1 MQQRKSK
8 IVVIYFLLLI
18 FLGSINNI
26 SLSKVNFNKVENIN
40 ISGLNQFDIE
50 ILLKDLKKLN
60 LENIFLLD
68 EIAIR
73 KIIDANT
80 LIQKFKIFKNYPST
94 LVIEIE
100 KTDFLAKINN
110 NDSISIIGSNG
121 KLIKNNQTSNNLPFI
136 FGSPSIS
143 DFLNLKKI
151 IDSSNI
157 SYNQIKNFY
166 FFKSKRWDI
175 ELTNSILIKLSNN
188 NIKESL
194 DNAYEFINNVNFKN
208 TKVIDARIKNQ
219 LILND

>member
-50 ILLKDLKKLN
+50 ILLKDFKKLN

-73 KIIDANT
+73 KIIDTNT

-100 KTDFLAKINN
+100 KTDFLAKINKN
-110 NDSISIIGSNG
+110 GSISIIGSNG

-136 FGSPSIS
+136 FGNPSVS

-157 SYNQIKNFY
+157 SYDQIKNFY

-188 NIKESL
+188 NIKDSL

>member
-8 IVVIYFLLLI
+8 IVVTYFLLLI

-26 SLSKVNFNKVENIN
+26 NLSKVNFNKVENIN

>member
-1 MQQRKSK
+1 MQQSKSK
-8 IVVIYFLLLI
+8 IVIIYFLFLI

-26 SLSKVNFNKVENIN
+26 SLSKVNFNKVENID

-50 ILLKDLKKLN
+50 NLLKDLKKLN

-68 EIAIR
+68 EIAIS
-73 KIIDANT
+73 KIIETNT

-100 KTDFLAKINN
+100 KTDFLAKINKN
-110 NDSISIIGSNG
+110 GSIFIIGSNG

-136 FGSPSIS
+136 FGNPSIS
-143 DFLNLKKI
+143 YFLNLKKI
-151 IDSSNI
+151 IETSNI
-157 SYNQIKNFY
+157 PYNQIKNFY
-166 FFKSKRWDI
+166 FFKSKRWDL
-175 ELTNSILIKLSNN
+175 ELKNSKFIKLSSN
-188 NIKESL
+188 NIKDSI
-194 DNAYEFINNVNFKN
+194 DNAYEFLNNINFKN

>member
-8 IVVIYFLLLI
+8 IVIIYFLFLI

-26 SLSKVNFNKVENIN
+26 SLSKVNFNKVENID
-40 ISGLNQFDIE
+40 ISGLNKFDIE
-50 ILLKDLKKLN
+50 NLLKDLKKLN

-68 EIAIR
+68 EIAIS
-73 KIIDANT
+73 KIIETNT

-100 KTDFLAKINN
+100 KTDFLAKINK
-110 NDSISIIGSNG
+110 NDSIFIIGSNG

-136 FGSPSIS
+136 FGDPSIS

-151 IDSSNI
+151 IDTSKI
-157 SYNQIKNFY
+157 PYNQIKNFY
-166 FFKSKRWDI
+166 FFKSKRWDL
-175 ELTNSILIKLSNN
+175 ELKNSKFIKLSSN
-188 NIKESL
+188 NIKDSL
-194 DNAYEFINNVNFKN
+194 DNAYEFLNNINFKN

>member
-8 IVVIYFLLLI
+8 IVVTYFLLLI

-26 SLSKVNFNKVENIN
+26 NLSKVNFNKVENIN

-194 DNAYEFINNVNFKN
+194 DNTYEFINNVNFKN

>member
-1 MQQRKSK
+1 MQQRKSN

-50 ILLKDLKKLN
+50 ILLKDFKKLN

-73 KIIDANT
+73 KIIDTNT

-100 KTDFLAKINN
+100 KTDFLAKINQ
-110 NDSISIIGSNG
+110 DGKTFIIGSNG
-121 KLIKNNQTSNNLPFI
+121 KLINANN
-136 FGSPSIS
+136 
-143 DFLNLKKI
+143 
-151 IDSSNI
+151 DSLNI
-157 SYNQIKNFY
+157 SEYGKGY
-166 FFKSKRWDI
+166 V
-175 ELTNSILIKLSNN
+175 
-188 NIKESL
+188 
-194 DNAYEFINNVNFKN
+194 NVE
-208 TKVIDARIKNQ
+208 
-219 LILND
+219 